1 MNVTV
6 MSRQDAIKYCY
17 QPHSQRVIMISI
29 SDPYETYMR
38 GPFSSHEN
46 GVAAVMSLAFADA
59 EVPGKD
65 VYYRE
70 VGEEDLISQADA
82 KKIRDFLQRYPD
94 TDVIVHCD
102 AGISRSAGVGAAILK
117 WATGSDFAI
126 FDNLRYRPNMRCYRT
141 VLMELM
147 DQMGPI

>member
-6 MSRQDAIKYCY
+6 MSRKDAIQYCY
-17 QPHSQRVIMISI
+17 KPHSQKVIMISI

-38 GPFSSHEN
+38 GPFVSGEN
-46 GVAAVMSLAFADA
+46 GVTAVLPLAFADA
-59 EVPGKD
+59 EAPGKD

-70 VGEEDLISQADA
+70 VGEEDLISRADA
-82 KKIRDFLQRYPD
+82 EKIRDFLHRYPD

-102 AGISRSAGVGAAILK
+102 AGVSRSAGVGAAILK

-126 FDNLRYRPNMRCYRT
+126 FDHPRYRPNMRCYRMVLT
-141 VLMELM
+141 ELME
-147 DQMGPI
+147 